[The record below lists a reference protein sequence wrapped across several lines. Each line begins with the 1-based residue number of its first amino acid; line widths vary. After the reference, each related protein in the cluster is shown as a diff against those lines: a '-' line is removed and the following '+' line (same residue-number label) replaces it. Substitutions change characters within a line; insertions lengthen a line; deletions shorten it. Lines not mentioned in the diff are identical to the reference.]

1 MFGRPFKNEELPSS
15 EPAANYQDSEYNGE
29 WYVLA
34 MSSEEYGRFRTEEKG
49 YSMLASILQVL
60 LGFLPSMGLNLIY
73 TAAAYV
79 ITLALMLWQ
88 TWVAYHGPDHLEPM
102 SYDKYK
108 KYNRLPLRLSSATR
122 ILTVL
127 TFILNVIAVI
137 HWKLGFNLWIFLQC
151 LLLLANAYLMQQL
164 YRKQRS
170 VRFDVVSRKPEK
182 QEEL

>member
-1 MFGRPFKNEELPSS
+1 
-15 EPAANYQDSEYNGE
+15 
-29 WYVLA
+29 
-34 MSSEEYGRFRTEEKG
+34 
-49 YSMLASILQVL
+49 
-60 LGFLPSMGLNLIY
+60 
-73 TAAAYV
+73 
-79 ITLALMLWQ
+79 
-88 TWVAYHGPDHLEPM
+88 M